1 MKPENVEKTPHL
13 GSIRH
18 APPGRPAADLSPQ
31 NLDELDALTSAS
43 ETFQRTD
50 RPTAPPRRGSWPI
63 ALVCAALV
71 GGAVTWVEGFQYECT
86 AVIAHRN
93 PSPAG
98 GGEKLQARF
107 REHLARRVADET
119 TDGFVPDAWHVETL
133 ATGGLRLAVRTSD
146 KAGGRAFVEEVA
158 TGFVQD
164 LSESRAAARLRPDEA
179 EQVVS
184 AYVQRLQQRLANFN
198 EHAARAEASTPGS
211 DPRPERQQ
219 RLDQW
224 QSQSAQYKEIHT
236 TLRSAAETL
245 RRLEA
250 APPPNHGVVTAEQRR
265 RAVEADEALVQD
277 LAELEVQLGEVKVS
291 VLSVAQEVAE
301 RLAALTAAAH
311 ALAAALPEK
320 QSDGQSN
327 SEAPALPWGDLP
339 ALVEEYDQA
348 IVGFEGAFVPWS
360 VKLRRWT
367 CDPRSARVL
376 DMHQEASSM
385 LAAFMHRS
393 AHLLATMRE
402 RLQSAGGEISDTARH
417 HVLHSNLVRSLAKL
431 RRAHDRFGF
440 AADQIKPT
448 LNFHIDAPLRS
459 ARGLRKRSRLRIE
472 HIERGLERQARTAA
486 RKAHS
491 DRIERT
497 RQLLQATR
505 GEIDENVADILD
517 LQNELNLSAE
527 TSEAFLKAVL
537 QHQFAKNLAQAAQDD
552 MLEMKTRLDHLRA
565 KRAEKW
571 AHFDLQVSPATITA
585 SPINLYPRL
594 KTGTLAAFATL
605 LAVGLVQWWAGRR

>member
-1 MKPENVEKTPHL
+1 MKPENVKKTRPI
-13 GSIRH
+13 GSIRS
-18 APPGRPAADLSPQ
+18 AARRRPAPGPMPPDLAD
-31 NLDELDALTSAS
+31 LDALGSAS
-43 ETFQRTD
+43 ETFQRMD

-63 ALVCAALV
+63 ALICAALV
-71 GGAVTWVEGFQYECT
+71 GGAVVWVEGFEYECA
-86 AVIAHRN
+86 AVVSSRN
-93 PSPAG
+93 ASDAPAS
-98 GGEKLQARF
+98 EELRARF
-107 REHLARRVADET
+107 REHVAPLVAQAPSG
-119 TDGFVPDAWHVETL
+119 GFAPRAWHIEDF
-133 ATGGLRLAVRTSD
+133 ADGGLRLVVRTGDEAS
-146 KAGGRAFVEEVA
+146 GRAFVEEMA
-158 TGFVQD
+158 TGFVAH
-164 LSESRAAARLRPDEA
+164 LKESRAAALLQPGEA
-179 EQVVS
+179 EEVVS
-184 AYVQRLQQRLANFN
+184 AYVVRLERRLATFN
-198 EHAARAEASTPGS
+198 KQAAQARASTPDA
-211 DPRPERQQ
+211 DPRPQRQQ
-219 RLDQW
+219 HLEKW
-224 QSQSAQYKEIHT
+224 QSRRDQYREIQNTLSSAT
-236 TLRSAAETL
+236 ETL
-245 RRLEA
+245 HRLEA
-250 APPPNHGVVTAEQRR
+250 APPPSHGVVTAEQRR

-291 VLSVAQEVAE
+291 VLAVAQEVAE

-311 ALAAALPEK
+311 ALADALPEK

-327 SEAPALPWGDLP
+327 GEAPALPWGDLP

-571 AHFDLQVSPATITA
+571 AHFDLQVSQATA

-594 KTGTLAAFATL
+594 RTGTLAAFATL